1 MAPAVEFVLL
11 RSRRPANVA
20 AACRAMKNM
29 GFSRLL
35 LVEPPAGLAEPEAR
49 ALAYGAWDVLDGAR
63 VVASLREAVGGA
75 DLVVGTSARVSG
87 PALTVR
93 ELADHARGLASES
106 RLALVFGP
114 EDQGLTRAEL
124 ALCHMRVRIPTH
136 PAQPSL
142 NLAQAVLLL
151 AYELRLAGDDVGATR
166 ARAPASA
173 KAGEF
178 EGAIDALRSGM
189 LAIGYLNRENP
200 DAVLGE
206 IRGLLWR
213 GGPTARELLLLRGLA
228 RQMGWAGQR
237 AHEGAAGPSED
248 GPEG

>member
-29 GFSRLL
+29 GFSDLA

-63 VVASLREAVGGA
+63 VATSLREAVGGA
-75 DLVVGTSARVSG
+75 DLVVGTSSRVSEA
-87 PALTVR
+87 ALTAR
-93 ELADHARGLASES
+93 ELADQSRRLPGES

-114 EDQGLTRAEL
+114 EDHGLTRAEL
-124 ALCHMRVRIPTH
+124 ALCHMQVRIPAH

-151 AYELRLAGDDVGATR
+151 AYELSLAGDASGGPPTAPP
-166 ARAPASA
+166 ARV

-178 EGAIDALRSGM
+178 EGAIDALRGGM
-189 LAIGYLNRENP
+189 LAIGYLNQENP
-200 DAVLGE
+200 EAVLGE
-206 IRGLLWR
+206 VRGLLWR
-213 GGPTARELLLLRGLA
+213 GAPTARELLLLRGLA
-228 RQMGWAGQR
+228 RQMSWAGRR
-237 AHEGAAGPSED
+237 AREREAGSSDD
-248 GPEG
+248 GRES